1 MGKGLGQRYTYKDF
15 EREREIDEFKFT
27 LPEPPPFDEIDGYGL
42 PKEDQRFTPPDKTY
56 VKELSYKISND
67 IPRTKEER
75 DFIDLQWDRREQ
87 GYWFYNNGYLE
98 YITGLHYYYLTAWN
112 IVRVEE
118 YEKRDGT
125 LGKRK
130 ISGLPK
136 FTDSDRDYFYI
147 WDDVV
152 NDSNC
157 FGLIHITNRRDGKAL
172 DINTKIPTPK
182 GWRTMGELKEGDY
195 VFDSKGEPTL
205 VTFVTDYQH
214 NRNCYRINFSD
225 NTSIIA
231 DEDHQWIVKD
241 KTSRANIKHP
251 VWKSHNRVVSTKDM
265 LQKMKVGKKGKE
277 ENNWSI
283 ETCKPVNYN
292 RNDLIIPPYILGIWL
307 GDGTSCRADI
317 TNTDE
322 PVISEWYKYAES
334 LDLKISIRDNI
345 TYSAVL
351 KKGKGGRANPIK
363 DKLISLNVLN
373 NKHIPDN
380 YLQSS
385 IEDRIA
391 LLHGLMDTDG
401 CVMSNRRTFE
411 YCSKSELLIKDFKE
425 LVESLGFKSTLT
437 TKYNKKYK
445 KSYFYVRF
453 GFQEGIIPFKLQRQI
468 DIINQIRKGGWRTNH
483 RYITSIESV
492 ESRPVKCITVDS
504 EDSSYLCGE
513 NFIITHNTF
522 RSTATVNEIISRSPD
537 AIGGIQ
543 SKTDTDGSK
552 IFKKLVKSWK
562 ALPEYFKPVD
572 IGESDPG
579 KRLEYRNPKKR
590 TSKTQKKEYSEVLD
604 SEINFGNAKEEY
616 YDGDGLAILF
626 HDEIGKTEPRVAN
639 VSERWDICR
648 ECLADGADVTGKG
661 LLTTTVEDME
671 KKGGKYCKKIWDES
685 DTDSEAYRKT
695 KQTVSGLKRYFKP
708 AYYGLRGSD
717 SSDEDDIT
725 PEFINEYG
733 YSDIEAAI
741 AYLVKVEKNLS
752 GEKLISRR
760 RKYPRNIKDAFMISG
775 KSDVFPT
782 FKIIEQE
789 EHNETLNESIVRR
802 GDFVWADKGAHK
814 VEFFDNP
821 KGFFELA
828 WQPHPEEQNKFIYDG
843 RGFPMPGNVSDG
855 VIGVDPFDHKE
866 TVSNKK
872 SDAAASYFKRFD
884 INKPLTSNGFVAH
897 YVGRRTNPDDF
908 YEDMIMAA
916 VYFGVQILCENQK
929 PGLLNHMNRE
939 GYKNYIFKTQQSDYT
954 QSTSKKYVEGV
965 SMSGALVRQQS
976 INNLVTYIYKF
987 IGKIDPKIQMSEFG
1001 FSEDEVI
1008 PDLHGHCPFPTL
1020 LQDWKDFD
1028 ANNWTVSDETV
1039 SSMIALLGVTP
1050 IKNKVRNVEEDAKE
1064 LKIESFFKVRKL

>member
-1 MGKGLGQRYTYKDF
+1 MGKGLGQRYAYKDF

-42 PKEDQRFTPPDKTY
+42 PKEKQKFTPPDKTY

-67 IPRTKEER
+67 ILRTKEER

-87 GYWFYNNGYLE
+87 GYLFYNNGYLE

-157 FGLIHITNRRDGKAL
+157 FGLIHITNRRDGK
-172 DINTKIPTPK
+172 
-182 GWRTMGELKEGDY
+182 
-195 VFDSKGEPTL
+195 
-205 VTFVTDYQH
+205 
-214 NRNCYRINFSD
+214 
-225 NTSIIA
+225 
-231 DEDHQWIVKD
+231 
-241 KTSRANIKHP
+241 
-251 VWKSHNRVVSTKDM
+251 
-265 LQKMKVGKKGKE
+265 
-277 ENNWSI
+277 
-283 ETCKPVNYN
+283 
-292 RNDLIIPPYILGIWL
+292 
-307 GDGTSCRADI
+307 
-317 TNTDE
+317 
-322 PVISEWYKYAES
+322 
-334 LDLKISIRDNI
+334 
-345 TYSAVL
+345 
-351 KKGKGGRANPIK
+351 
-363 DKLISLNVLN
+363 
-373 NKHIPDN
+373 
-380 YLQSS
+380 
-385 IEDRIA
+385 
-391 LLHGLMDTDG
+391 
-401 CVMSNRRTFE
+401 
-411 YCSKSELLIKDFKE
+411 
-425 LVESLGFKSTLT
+425 
-437 TKYNKKYK
+437 
-445 KSYFYVRF
+445 
-453 GFQEGIIPFKLQRQI
+453 
-468 DIINQIRKGGWRTNH
+468 
-483 RYITSIESV
+483 
-492 ESRPVKCITVDS
+492 
-504 EDSSYLCGE
+504 
-513 NFIITHNTF
+513 TF

-789 EHNETLNESIVRR
+789 EHNETLNESIIRR

-1008 PDLHGHCPFPTL
+1008 PDLYGHCPFPTL

-1039 SSMIALLGVTP
+1039 SSMIAVLGVTP
-1050 IKNKVRNVEEDAKE
+1050 VKNKVRNIEEDARD